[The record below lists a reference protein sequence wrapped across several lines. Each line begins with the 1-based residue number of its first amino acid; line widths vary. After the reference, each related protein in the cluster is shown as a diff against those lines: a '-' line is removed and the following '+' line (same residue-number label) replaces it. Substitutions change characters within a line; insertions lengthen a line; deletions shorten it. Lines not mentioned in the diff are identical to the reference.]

1 MEQGSLIDLDEQ
13 PTALST
19 HQQSAETT
27 MELSLSGHAPAGQSA
42 GQGTVTAD
50 SNSNKDDPFP
60 GFEAL
65 ASQHRP
71 DATEAISTTTQ
82 QAASAHQEQQQQP
95 GSSPAQQELQHEAA
109 QGTSSD
115 ACLKA
120 AAERAART
128 SDVLQQHSIEQ
139 GESNAKLR

>member
-1 MEQGSLIDLDEQ
+1 MEQGCLIDLDEQ

-19 HQQSAETT
+19 HLQSAETI
-27 MELSLSGHAPAGQSA
+27 MELSLSGHAPTGQSA
-42 GQGTVTAD
+42 GQGTITAD
-50 SNSNKDDPFP
+50 SNKDDPFA

-65 ASQHRP
+65 ASQPRL
-71 DATEAISTTTQ
+71 DATESTSTTSQ
-82 QAASAHQEQQQQP
+82 QAASAQKEQQELP
-95 GSSPAQQELQHEAA
+95 AGSPAQQALQHEPA
-109 QGTSSD
+109 QDTSSD
-115 ACLKA
+115 ARLKA